1 MPDTPRAVVAMEDF
15 PGLMLDADPRDLPP
29 GAAAEQ
35 VNVTSEDIGR
45 LMSRKGFLVVTFE
58 E

>member
-1 MPDTPRAVVAMEDF
+1 MPDTPRSVVAIEDF
-15 PGLMLDADPRDLPP
+15 AGLVLDADPRHLPP

-35 VNVTSEDIGR
+35 VNCTSEDLGR
-45 LMSRKGFLVVTFE
+45 LMSRKGYEIVTFE